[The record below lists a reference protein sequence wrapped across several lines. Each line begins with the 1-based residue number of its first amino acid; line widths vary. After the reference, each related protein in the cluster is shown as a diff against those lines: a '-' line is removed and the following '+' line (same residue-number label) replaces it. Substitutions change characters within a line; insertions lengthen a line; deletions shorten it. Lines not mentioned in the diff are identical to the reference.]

1 MANFKNKQVVKSLK
15 MKKKLSNNEI
25 QSKLTF
31 NKNLNNISN
40 VLISKPL
47 LMPIS
52 DASLVDS
59 KKKATSSI
67 TSNLTLI
74 FIFI

>member
-40 VLISKPL
+40 VLISV
-47 LMPIS
+47 IS
-52 DASLVDS
+52 SFFS
-59 KKKATSSI
+59 FKNK
-67 TSNLTLI
+67 
-74 FIFI
+74 